1 VIEVASCRGQTV
13 AVMGLGASGLNAA
26 RALVAGGAG
35 VRAWDDSPAKREAAA
50 KAGVP
55 IADLGA
61 TDWRGVD
68 LLVMSPGIPHRFP
81 KPHPVPAA
89 ARAAGV
95 AIACDVELLA
105 RSRTEARYVGIT
117 GTNGKST
124 TTALVGHILAETGHD
139 TEVGGNLGPAA
150 LSLRPL
156 GRDGVYVLELSSY
169 QLELILTVAFDVAV
183 MLNITPDHLN
193 RHGGMDGYVA
203 AKRHVFDRAR
213 RGATAVIG
221 IDDAPSRTMRAEL
234 DKRGGWRVVPISAAT
249 AAARGVYVR
258 DGALIDDL
266 DGAGVAALD
275 LKQVATLPGAHNWQN
290 AAAAYAVARA
300 LGVASAEAARS
311 IRTFPGLPHRQELIA
326 IIDGVRYVNDSKAT
340 NADAAEKALV
350 CYDHIY
356 WIAGGQPKEG
366 GIDSLAPHF
375 PRIVH
380 AFLIGEAAPAFA
392 KVLDGRVPYTMAG
405 DLSSAVAG
413 ARNLAAGPAG
423 VAGGV
428 VLLSPACA
436 SFDQFANFEAR
447 GDMFRAL
454 VKHLPG
460 ERRPAGEAA

>member
-1 VIEVASCRGQTV
+1 MIEIAPCRGQTV

-26 RALVAGGAG
+26 KALVASGAL
-35 VRAWDDSPAKREAAA
+35 VLAWDDSAAKRDEAA

-55 IADLGA
+55 IADLTAAEWAGI
-61 TDWRGVD
+61 D
-68 LLVMSPGIPHRFP
+68 LLVMSPGIPHRHP
-81 KPHPVPAA
+81 KPHPVAAA

-95 AIACDVELLA
+95 DIVCDVELLWRA
-105 RSRTEARYVGIT
+105 RPEARYVGIT

-124 TTALVGHILAETGHD
+124 TTALVGHILQSAGLP

-150 LSLRPL
+150 LSLKPL
-156 GRDGVYVLELSSY
+156 DGAGIYVLELSSY

-183 MLNITPDHLN
+183 LLNITPDHLG
-193 RHGGMDGYVA
+193 RHGGMDGYIA
-203 AKRHVFDRAR
+203 AKRRVFDQT
-213 RGATAVIG
+213 RGAAVAVIG
-221 IDDAPSRTMRAEL
+221 VDDEPSREIRAEL
-234 DKRGGWRVVPISAAT
+234 DDRRDRRVVPISSAEAAP
-249 AAARGVYVR
+249 RGVYVR

-266 DGAGVAALD
+266 DGDHRTALD
-275 LKQVATLPGAHNWQN
+275 LKQVPTLPGAHNWQN

-300 LGVASAEAARS
+300 LGVASADAVRS
-311 IRTFPGLPHRQELIA
+311 IASFPGLRHRQELVA

-366 GIDSLAPHF
+366 GIDSLKPHF

-392 KVLDGRVPYTMAG
+392 RVLEGRVPYTMAG
-405 DLSSAVAG
+405 DLASAVAA

-423 VAGGV
+423 KANGV

-454 VKHLPG
+454 VERLPG
-460 ERRPAGEAA
+460 ERRPTGAAA